1 MNSVLFLI
9 LRRLRQPLILIIV
22 SFAISVIGLSLMPG
36 VDDAGKPWQMSIF
49 EAFYVISYTATTIGF
64 GEVPYPFSQAQ
75 RLWMTFSIYF
85 TVIPWVYAIGRIITL
100 LQDPGLR
107 LAMVTERF
115 TNSVRSL
122 QEPFYILC
130 SYGESASLLAKAL
143 DEKDIRVVVI
153 ESQQDRINELELGN
167 SHNIIPNLCADAK
180 LPENLVRAGVHHPL
194 CCGVVTLTDNDEVN
208 LAVAVAVKLMN
219 PSLPVLARAERDD
232 IAANMAS
239 FGTDHIINPYT
250 LFGDQLAMRVHA
262 LGTYILH
269 EWLTD
274 TPGDKLPPPEYPPL
288 GRWVICGYGRFGKSV
303 VKNLER
309 EHISTTIIEAAPEL
323 TGCDNCIIGSGTEAK
338 TLLEA
343 DINNAVGIVAG
354 TDNDINNLSIV
365 MTAFELNPKLF
376 VVIRKNKHHNHA
388 LFKQFN
394 ADITMQPTDI
404 IAHECLAHMI
414 SPLLAQFL
422 ELVRNQTNTWANQ
435 LISQLVLVVGES
447 VPETWAVTINQK
459 NAPAVTELL
468 NNGTSVSLENLTQD
482 PLNREQRLSLVP
494 LMLSRNNQP
503 LLVPD
508 TSTKLMAGDCILFC
522 GRPSAKSALPTLL
535 NNTKILTYMI
545 DGVEIP
551 NSIVWMWFKN
561 IKTAKKIKSVQSK
574 F

>member
-1 MNSVLFLI
+1 M
-9 LRRLRQPLILIIV
+9 LRRLRRPLILIIV

-36 VDDAGKPWQMSIF
+36 VDDKGQPWQMSIF

-85 TVIPWVYAIGRIITL
+85 TVIPWVYAIGRIIAL

-115 TNSVRSL
+115 TSSVRSL

-130 SYGESASLLAKAL
+130 SYGESASFLAKAL

-153 ESQQDRINELELGN
+153 ESQQERINELELGN
-167 SHNIIPNLCADAK
+167 THNIIPNLCGDAK

-194 CCGVVTLTDNDEVN
+194 CRGVVTLTDNDEVN

-288 GRWVICGYGRFGKSV
+288 GRWVVCGYGRFGKSV

-309 EHISTTIIEAAPEL
+309 EHISTTIIEASPEL
-323 TGCDNCIIGSGTEAK
+323 TGCDNCIVGSGTEAK

-422 ELVRNQTNTWANQ
+422 VLIRNQSNEWSNQ
-435 LISQLVLVVGES
+435 LISQLVEVVGEN
-447 VPETWAVTINQK
+447 VPETWAITVDK
-459 NAPAVTELL
+459 NNTPAISELL
-468 NNGTSVSLENLTQD
+468 GQGTLVTLKNLTQD
-482 PLNREQRLSLVP
+482 PTDHAQRLDLVP
-494 LMLSRNNQP
+494 LMLSRNNQQTLIPNLATP
-503 LLVPD
+503 LMENDRL
-508 TSTKLMAGDCILFC
+508 LLC
-522 GRPSAKSALPTLL
+522 GTPTAKSTLPHTL
-535 NNTKILTYMI
+535 NNTKTLTYII
-545 DGVEIP
+545 DGIEVP
-551 NSIVWMWFKN
+551 NSIVWRWFRN
-561 IKTAKKIKSVQSK
+561 ITASKKQLIQ
-574 F
+574 